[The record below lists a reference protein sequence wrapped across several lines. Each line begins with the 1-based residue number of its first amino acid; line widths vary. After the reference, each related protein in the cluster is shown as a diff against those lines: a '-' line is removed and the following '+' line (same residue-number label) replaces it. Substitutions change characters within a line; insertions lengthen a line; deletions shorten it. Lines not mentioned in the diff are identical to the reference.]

1 MRLRSIWYPVL
12 GLAFAVAGA
21 DKLLRDPGYEK
32 LFRRFGWTRG
42 QQQATAALE
51 ILGGLLLASPKTR
64 RLGGVILAGEST
76 AVLAAEIRTQKAEL
90 AVPRVL
96 LLTSVLKAIVRP

>member
-21 DKLLRDPGYEK
+21 DKLMRNEGYEK
-32 LFRRFGWTRG
+32 LFRAFGWTRG
-42 QQQATAALE
+42 QQQATAAVE
-51 ILGGLLLASPKTR
+51 VLGGLLLASPNTR
-64 RLGGVILAGEST
+64 RLGGLLLAGESAT
-76 AVLAAEIRTQKAEL
+76 VLAAEIRTRKAEL